1 MAESWK
7 RTNINGLPDYV
18 PSGLTDK
25 YRQKPGGNNAGIGL
39 TSVPDTLENHK
50 HKPGNFS
57 WNYLINLYFNRANI
71 VKNGDF
77 SDATED
83 DTDDGNFAGWIN
95 GGTHSATNHFTI
107 SEIDGSNRLSIIRG
121 GGTGLFYIYQTI
133 LCGAGNYTYSVDI
146 NQIGP
151 GFQFLDYDFDVGGH
165 VMAQFTPSDGTG
177 TKTGSFKVLRD
188 STQFLIVSR
197 QSNVD
202 TTTDSGFGD
211 THTYVAGTSI
221 IDNISILPDLAHVPD
236 GDADDDG
243 SVDSDEG
250 ASAGIGTFDD
260 TVVSTWFRDDG
271 STTT

>member
-1 MAESWK
+1 M
-7 RTNINGLPDYV
+7 
-18 PSGLTDK
+18 
-25 YRQKPGGNNAGIGL
+25 
-39 TSVPDTLENHK
+39 
-50 HKPGNFS
+50 
-57 WNYLINLYFNRANI
+57 INLYFNQANI

-77 SDATED
+77 ADATED
-83 DTDDGNFAGWIN
+83 DTADGDLVGWN
-95 GGTHSATNHFTI
+95 GSLVGGGLEGGSDHTSSNHFTI

-121 GGTGLFYIYQTI
+121 GGTNLFFIYQTI

-146 NQIGP
+146 TQIGP

-165 VMAQFTPSDGTG
+165 VIAQFAPSDGGG
-177 TKTGSFKVLRD
+177 TKTGSFKVLKD

-202 TTTDSGFGD
+202 ATTDSGFGD

-236 GDADDDG
+236 GDSDG
-243 SVDSDEG
+243 DSIIDGDE
-250 ASAGIGTFDD
+250 GTFDK